1 MSKQQ
6 SKTLVLLYCG
16 IYLFLF
22 PLIETGLIKLFDT
35 KLIVSVLNVVE
46 WGFYLAFPA
55 VMISVVWPWF
65 RREFYLFFQNPFKNL
80 VHILKNY
87 GLMMVSSITVNLILV
102 LVFGLEQSGNQSSII
117 QLYAQQPLKV
127 MFAALVF
134 APVVEELVF
143 RGSFYAPLR
152 KNQHLLGILLSSF
165 AFGFL
170 HVYQSLF
177 TGNFMDLL
185 FIFSYG
191 LLGSFMCR
199 VYDKTNSFFSCV
211 LLHFLNNFISIILT
225 FYIV

>member
-6 SKTLVLLYCG
+6 SKTLVFLYCG

-22 PLIETGLIKLFDT
+22 PLIENGLVKLFDSN
-35 KLIVSVLNVVE
+35 LIVPVLNVVE
-46 WGFYLAFPA
+46 WGFYLAFP
-55 VMISVVWPWF
+55 VIMISAVWSWF

-80 VHILKNY
+80 IHILKNY
-87 GLMMVSSITVNLILV
+87 GLMMVSSITMNLILV

-143 RGSFYAPLR
+143 RGSLYAPFR
-152 KNQHLLGILLSSF
+152 KNQHLFGILLSSF

>member
-6 SKTLVLLYCG
+6 SKTLVFLYCG

-22 PLIETGLIKLFDT
+22 PLIENGLVKLFDT

-46 WGFYLAFPA
+46 WGFYLAFP
-55 VMISVVWPWF
+55 VIMISVVWSWF
-65 RREFYLFFQNPFKNL
+65 RREFYLFFQNSFQNL
-80 VHILKNY
+80 IHILKNY

-102 LVFGLEQSGNQSSII
+102 LVFSLEQSGNQSSII
-117 QLYAQQPLKV
+117 ELYAHQPLKV

-134 APVVEELVF
+134 APIVEELVF
-143 RGSFYAPLR
+143 RGSLYAPFR
-152 KNQHLLGILLSSF
+152 KNQHLFGLMLSSL

-211 LLHFLNNFISIILT
+211 LLHFLNNFISILLT

>member
-6 SKTLVLLYCG
+6 SKTLLFLYCG

-22 PLIETGLIKLFDT
+22 PLIETGLVKLFDT
-35 KLIVSVLNVVE
+35 NLIVSVLNVVE
-46 WGFYLAFPA
+46 WGFYLAFPV
-55 VMISVVWPWF
+55 VMISVVWAWF
-65 RREFYLFFQNPFKNL
+65 RREFYLFIQNPFKNL

-87 GLMMVSSITVNLILV
+87 GLMMVSSITMNLILV

-143 RGSFYAPLR
+143 RGSLYAPIR
-152 KNQHLLGILLSSF
+152 KNQHLFGILLSSF

>member
-6 SKTLVLLYCG
+6 SKTLLFLYCG

-22 PLIETGLIKLFDT
+22 PLIENGLVKLFDSN
-35 KLIVSVLNVVE
+35 LIVPVLNVVE

-80 VHILKNY
+80 IHILKNY

-143 RGSFYAPLR
+143 RGSLYAPFR
-152 KNQHLLGILLSSF
+152 KNQHLFGILLSSF

>member
-1 MSKQQ
+1 
-6 SKTLVLLYCG
+6 
-16 IYLFLF
+16 
-22 PLIETGLIKLFDT
+22 
-35 KLIVSVLNVVE
+35 
-46 WGFYLAFPA
+46 
-55 VMISVVWPWF
+55 
-65 RREFYLFFQNPFKNL
+65 
-80 VHILKNY
+80 
-87 GLMMVSSITVNLILV
+87 
-102 LVFGLEQSGNQSSII
+102 
-117 QLYAQQPLKV
+117 

-134 APVVEELVF
+134 APVVEELIF
-143 RGSFYAPLR
+143 RGSLYAPFR
-152 KNQHLLGILLSSF
+152 KNQHLFGILLSSF